1 MERSARV
8 SQRGTHPSTHTF
20 RWEAL
25 SRVLVL
31 ALTLTLQVS
40 FFPWFPK
47 LMSPN
52 ELTRVY
58 LASALVE
65 DRSVDISRQV
75 KTHGSILDLSTRS
88 VAGRKR
94 YYSDKAPGVAML
106 SAPVLWLQQAFVPA
120 PSLEDKVRLVRLWA
134 ATLPTL
140 LLLLMLGRALSAQGV
155 DARLGTQL
163 LCAYGLGSLATPYG
177 MLAYGHQLSAAV
189 LFALYMLL
197 RKPEP
202 SPRTGFFIG
211 VLASLAVLTEYQNA
225 LLLLPF
231 FGLFAARAR
240 RDGRVWVA
248 AVLGALPLTGL
259 LLAYHQAAFGSPF
272 LTGYSFLASSFKEV
286 HAQGLLGVSYPR
298 LSHAYLSFLSPDK
311 GLFYFAPWLVLA
323 LPGAL
328 TLWRS
333 GAAELRFVV
342 IFVALYA
349 LFVSS
354 LVYPVGG
361 WTVSQRHLSPAV
373 PFMALAAGVFLS
385 RHDGP
390 WLRALSAGL
399 ILPSIVVCSLSAAL
413 WPHYQESLKN
423 PFWQLGVPVFLKGLF
438 EPERLPGMSAPFW
451 LALAV
456 VVLAV
461 SLVLAL
467 AASGLPRARTRWL
480 VPSCAVVLGATLLGL
495 ARLPA
500 RDQPTQH
507 YLRFVEQAYRSAASS
522 PR

>member
-1 MERSARV
+1 MESPARV
-8 SQRGTHPSTHTF
+8 SQGGTRPHPP
-20 RWEAL
+20 A
-25 SRVLVL
+25 SRRDAFPRILVL

-65 DRSVDISRQV
+65 DHSVEISRQV
-75 KTHGSILDLSTRS
+75 RTHGPILDLSTRT
-88 VAGRKR
+88 VDGRRR

-106 SAPVLWLQQAFVPA
+106 SAPVLWLQQALVPE
-120 PSLEDKVRLVRLWA
+120 PSLDDKVRLVRLWV

-140 LLLLMLGRALSAQGV
+140 LLLWMLGRALAAYGV
-155 DARLGTQL
+155 DGRLRAL
-163 LCAYGLGSLATPYG
+163 VLCAYGLGSLATPYG

-197 RKPEP
+197 RTPEP

-231 FGLFAARAR
+231 FALFVARAGR
-240 RDGRVWVA
+240 NLRVWSA
-248 AVLGALPLTGL
+248 AILGALPFSGL
-259 LLAYHQAAFGSPF
+259 LLTYHQAAFGSPF

-286 HAQGLLGVSYPR
+286 HAQGLLGVAYPR
-298 LSHAYLSFLSPDK
+298 LSHAYLSFLSPGK

-323 LPGAL
+323 LPGAV
-328 TLWRS
+328 TLWREK
-333 GAAELRFVV
+333 AVELRFVV
-342 IFVALYA
+342 TFIALYA

-361 WTVSQRHLSPAV
+361 WTVSQRHLVPAV
-373 PFMALAAGVFLS
+373 PFMALSAGAWLS

-390 WLRALSAGL
+390 WTRALSAGL
-399 ILPSIVVCSLSAAL
+399 ILPSIFVCSLSAAL

-423 PFWQLGVPVFLKGLF
+423 PFWQLGVPLFWKGLL

-451 LALAV
+451 L
-456 VVLAV
+456 VLAIV
-461 SLVLAL
+461 VAAASLVLAL
-467 AASGLPRARTRWL
+467 AARGFTRTRTRWL
-480 VPSCAVVLGATLLGL
+480 VPGGALVLGAALLAL

-500 RDQPTQH
+500 RDQPTQS
-507 YLRFVEQAYRSAASS
+507 YLRFAEQAYRSAVSLQ
-522 PR
+522 R